1 MMHDKFK
8 NLLSNYS
15 IDPKFIEPLK
25 TLLSYTFE
33 NLTEQKTSEKKSLSA
48 KLKKVEDDFYN
59 LRKRHAFGEVQID
72 VYKQFSNELTEQKEA
87 ILQEIEK
94 LNENLSNPKHLIKFA
109 CDLSCN
115 LSKTWELG
123 DIYQKIQFQNML
135 FPEGLAYDA
144 QNNDYRTPT
153 INTVISNIADLSK
166 ALEHKKSRNFGK
178 TNQNSGF
185 VPGAGVEPARFPTG
199 V

>member
-1 MMHDKFK
+1 M
-8 NLLSNYS
+8 
-15 IDPKFIEPLK
+15 K
-25 TLLSYTFE
+25 TVLSYTFE

-72 VYKQFSNELTEQKEA
+72 VYKQFSTELTEQKEA

-123 DIYQKIQFQNML
+123 DFYQKQQFQNML
-135 FPEGLAYDA
+135 FPNGLVYDS
-144 QNNDYRTPT
+144 QINEYRTPVV
-153 INTVISNIADLSK
+153 NAVITYIAYLSRDLDK
-166 ALEHKKSRNFGK
+166 CKSRNFGK

-185 VPGAGVEPARFPTG
+185 VPGAGIEPARSQ
-199 V
+199 